1 MDWRVRMN
9 DTPFGKNTRQQFRPM
24 NVLNFSASGRDS
36 QTIPRVGYLARLH
49 VSFTG
54 TLTVTLG
61 GGTAALDALGPWNA
75 VSRVRVAANAGQDIY
90 STSGYGNF
98 LVNMLMM
105 RPFPYQPDTSVI
117 SPGLSYAGQVFAAP
131 TASGANTWEYGFTI
145 PIAVN
150 DESELGLILL
160 QNDLAVTTF
169 ALEFNQVF
177 SLTALQAPVLVTGA
191 ATAILTGVYTPTVE
205 YFSVPAGGPQLQ
217 PDITW
222 LHQTLEFTQP
232 IAAVGDNQIN
242 HIRDNTYLGII
253 YQMILNNAQDTTDV
267 DRIRFVANQSDTP
280 YDFTKRALLRLQRRN
295 YGHDL
300 PLGVYYLDLF
310 HQGIPAFAGERDTF
324 NGRSVSELASIV
336 TINSGATIGS
346 NAKFN
351 YIQRQLVE
359 LVAPPTRVA

>member
-1 MDWRVRMN
+1 
-9 DTPFGKNTRQQFRPM
+9 M
-24 NVLNFSASGRDS
+24 NVLNFNASGRDS

-54 TLTVTLG
+54 SLNVVLG

-75 VSRVRVAANAGQDIY
+75 INRVRVAANAGQDIY
-90 STSGYGNF
+90 STSGYGCF
-98 LVNMLMM
+98 LVNMAMM

-117 SPGLSYAGQVFAAP
+117 SPALGYAARVFAAP
-131 TASGANTWEYGFTI
+131 TASGANVWDWGFTI

-191 ATAILTGVYTPTVE
+191 ATATLTGVFTPTVE
-205 YFSVPAGGPQLQ
+205 YFAVPAGGPALQ

-222 LHQTLEFTQP
+222 LHQVIEFTQP

-253 YQMILNNAQDTTDV
+253 YQMLLNNAQDTLDL
-267 DRIRFVANQSDTP
+267 DRLRFVANQSDTP
-280 YDFTKRALLRLQRRN
+280 YDFTNRALLRLQRLR

-300 PLGVYYLDLF
+300 PVGVFYLDLF
-310 HQGIPAFAGERDTF
+310 HNGVPAFAGERDTF
-324 NGRSVSELASIV
+324 NGRSVSELASIL

-346 NAKFN
+346 NPKFN

-359 LVAPPTRVA
+359 LTAPPVRVA